1 MDQTMNKTLLAAF
14 TLMLAVQSVSAQR
27 NLKDVPSPD
36 PAIEKAS
43 FRLADGFEINLFA
56 ADPLVRKPV
65 QMAFDPEGRLWVSSP
80 TMYPQIRPGDPEN
93 DRIVVIEDKDGDG
106 TSDSVRIFAEGL
118 MMPTGVLPGDG
129 GVYVAHGNEI
139 IHLSDTNGDGR
150 SDRRKVVLDG
160 FGTEDTHHV
169 IHSLRWGPDGLMYF
183 HQSYY
188 IASHIE
194 TQFGVR
200 RMNGGGIWQ
209 FDTQTGRLEPYIHG
223 LVNSWGH
230 RFNRYGAS
238 FATDGAGG
246 EGINYIFPGAMMLAS
261 PHSVRVLRGL
271 NPGMPKNA
279 GLEILSGRGIPDAWQ
294 GRMISADF
302 RANRINSYEIS
313 EDGSGYA
320 SVKKEDLIQSTHV
333 SFRPIDMMLGP
344 DGAIYVADWYS
355 PIIQH
360 GEVDF
365 KDERRDRVHGRIW
378 RITAQGRPALP
389 RPHTIKEPDDKK
401 RLFGPLESDE
411 QWSRERAR
419 RLIAEIQHGGSKMT
433 GLLDRWVAEQE
444 TADDSLL
451 LEYLWTYQTLRTDRP
466 ALLRRLLKS
475 ADHNVRAAAVRV
487 LSQSLSRMPDGMS
500 LLSVLVADE
509 HPRVR
514 LEAVRALAGL
524 RSTEAAVVALRA
536 LDLPTDRFLDFAIWR
551 TTWELADV
559 WLPALE
565 AGETDFDGD
574 VSHLTFALQAAADRT
589 NLNSG
594 DSSKSVASRLLDL
607 IFTDTMNRQQ
617 RNNSSRVVAALATP
631 AELQKVLTHA
641 VSVETKPTLR
651 SMCVSLL
658 LHAAESRRLRP
669 DSIEG
674 SLKTIAESRGGKLT
688 EVVLLAGYWKDV
700 SWYPLLAELAR
711 GEDEETALAAI
722 RSIGL
727 LGRDDDES
735 LLSQLA
741 AESLSPSRRMA
752 SVAALVGVDPDRAAE
767 SARTLFVELPTATD
781 VTPVFGAFLDHSR
794 GPQAL
799 TKLLKGTRIPPD
811 FARLGIRA
819 ARSSA
824 IDHSELIDAITA
836 SGDIQP
842 RQWNLSGSEYA
853 QLVKDVSI
861 HGDAVRGESVFRRRQ
876 LSCLKCHA
884 IAGAGGRVAPDLVSV
899 GASAPVDYLVDS
911 LLDPNKKIK
920 ENYQS
925 LVVATDEGKVHN
937 GIRVSQSERELIL
950 RSAEDVEVSIPVD
963 TIEFQKP
970 GVSLMPA
977 GLVDNLTRQELL
989 DLVKFLSQLGRVGDF
1004 AVGPQRYVRRW
1015 QVSPTTGGVATQ
1027 NRQPIYS
1034 RVDGVLP
1041 FADSGLS
1048 AGVLQFEVEVTTPG
1062 RIAFRLEIPGNAVV
1076 KVDGQPVEGQ
1086 NNLSIDAT
1094 RGRHTVQI
1102 VIRDSEAEVRVEMI
1116 NIPGSPAQARLIG
1129 GK

>member
-1 MDQTMNKTLLAAF
+1 MIRLWFL
-14 TLMLAVQSVSAQR
+14 VSVLTFIGPVCAQR

-36 PAIEKAS
+36 PAIEQAS

-65 QMAFDPEGRLWVSSP
+65 QMAFDTDGRLWVSSP

-106 TSDSVRIFAEGL
+106 TSDSVRVFAEGL

-139 IHLSDTNGDGR
+139 IHLRDTTGDGR
-150 SDRRKVVLDG
+150 ADKRIVVLDG

-169 IHSLRWGPDGLMYF
+169 IHSLRWGPDGLLYF

-194 TQFGVR
+194 TAFGVR

-209 FDTQTGRLEPYIHG
+209 FDPRSGRLEPYIHG

-230 RFNRYGAS
+230 RFNQYGAS

-302 RANRINSYEIS
+302 RANRINSYQVS
-313 EDGSGYA
+313 EDGSGFA

-378 RITAQGRPALP
+378 RITAKDRPSVS
-389 RPHTIKEPDDKK
+389 RPHEQSNS
-401 RLFGPLESDE
+401 LFEQLAAPE
-411 QWSRERAR
+411 QWTRERAR
-419 RLIAEIQHGGSKMT
+419 RTIEAENRAGMRKDRQ
-433 GLLDRWVAEQE
+433 LDKWISEHP
-444 TADDSLL
+444 DSTDSQL
-451 LEYLWTYQTLRTDRP
+451 LEYLWVYQTLRVQRP
-466 ALLRRLLKS
+466 ALLRRLLQS
-475 ADHNVRAAAVRV
+475 TDHNVRAASVRV
-487 LSQSLSRMPDGMS
+487 LSQLLFRMPDALS

-536 LDLPTDRFLDFAIWR
+536 LDLPTDRFLDFALWR

-559 WLPALE
+559 WFPALE

-574 VSHLTFALQAAADRT
+574 VSHLTFALQAAAERT
-589 NLNSG
+589 DLQTG
-594 DSSKSVASRLLDL
+594 DNAPSVAARLLDL
-607 IFTDTMNRQQ
+607 MFKGSMNSQQ
-617 RNNSSRVVAALATP
+617 RRNCSRVVAALATSG
-631 AELQKVLTHA
+631 ELQRVLDKA
-641 VSVETKPTLR
+641 VTAEISAAMR
-651 SMCVSLL
+651 SDCLSLL
-658 LHAAESRRLRP
+658 RIASETRRVRP
-669 DSIEG
+669 DTIDGRLLHVSKAEG
-674 SLKTIAESRGGKLT
+674 GTLT
-688 EVVLLAGYWKDV
+688 DVILLAGYWKDN
-700 SWYPLLAELAR
+700 SWRAQLAELAR
-711 GEDEETALAAI
+711 GTDERKATAAVTA
-722 RSIGL
+722 IGL
-727 LGRDDDES
+727 LGRPEDEALLFQLASES
-735 LLSQLA
+735 LPVQ
-741 AESLSPSRRMA
+741 RRMS
-752 SVAALVGVDPDRAAE
+752 SVAALVGIRPIRAAE
-767 SARTLFVELPTATD
+767 SAVALFGQIPVTTD
-781 VTPVFGAFLDHSR
+781 VTPVFAAFLNHAE
-794 GPQAL
+794 GPEAL
-799 TKLLKGTRIPPD
+799 GERLRDTRIPAD

-824 IDHSELIDAITA
+824 IDHSTFIEAITV
-836 SGDIQP
+836 SGNIQP
-842 RQWNLSGSEYA
+842 RQWNLSADEYRS
-853 QLVKDVSI
+853 LVQDVSQK
-861 HGDAVRGESVFRRRQ
+861 GDAARGEAVFRRAE

-911 LLDPNKKIK
+911 LLDPNRKIK

-925 LVVATDEGKVHN
+925 LIVVTDEGKVHN

-950 RSAEDVEVSIPVD
+950 RSAEDIEVAIPVD
-963 TIEFQKP
+963 TIEIQKP

-989 DLVKFLSQLGRVGDF
+989 DLVKFLSQLGRVGEF
-1004 AVGPQRYVRRW
+1004 AVGPRRFVRRW
-1015 QVSPTTGGVATQ
+1015 KVSPAVGGVATQ
-1027 NRQPIYS
+1027 EWRPAYS
-1034 RVDGVLP
+1034 RVDGRLP
-1041 FADSGLS
+1041 MADTGLES
-1048 AGVLQFEVEVTTPG
+1048 GVLQFEFEVTTPG
-1062 RIAFRLEIPGNAVV
+1062 RIAFSMDLPQNATLLIDNRPIEVAKNVV
-1076 KVDGQPVEGQ
+1076 FET
-1086 NNLSIDAT
+1086 T
-1094 RGRHTVQI
+1094 RGRHTVQ
-1102 VIRDSEAEVRVEMI
+1102 VVLRDRDASVQVELVDA
-1116 NIPGSPAQARLIG
+1116 SDAAAQARIIG